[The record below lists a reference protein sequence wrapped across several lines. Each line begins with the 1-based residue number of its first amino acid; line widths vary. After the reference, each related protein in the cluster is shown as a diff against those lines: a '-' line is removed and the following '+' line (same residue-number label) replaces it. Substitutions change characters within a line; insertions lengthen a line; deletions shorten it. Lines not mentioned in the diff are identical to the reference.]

1 MHSVF
6 IMNKTKELQNY
17 IESFDT
23 IAVFRHVN
31 PDGDAL
37 GSQLGLVKWIR
48 HNYPEKTVYALGSDD
63 HNYEIYDAMDQ
74 VDELENFLA
83 IVVDT
88 ANRPRVDDDR
98 YQYGDKIIKIDH
110 HLIVDE
116 YGDLQ
121 IVDIDRGSACEI
133 VTDLLREMDKSFT
146 PEISKML
153 LSGILTDTLRFS
165 IEKTSGKTLDSAAY
179 LVSQGANISMIQ
191 QELFTQPRFIFELKA
206 KLMSHVKVKNNLAY
220 LFLDAEELNSL
231 GVSWKDVKAQVNMMA
246 NVDEFHIWVVI
257 TENTDENFEV
267 SIRSRR
273 NTINDIAESYGG
285 GGHRLASGV
294 SGLTRDQALS
304 VIEDLAKRSL
314 EDYTA

>member
-1 MHSVF
+1 
-6 IMNKTKELQNY
+6 MNKSKELQAY
-17 IESFDT
+17 IESYDT

-48 HNYPEKTVYALGSDD
+48 HNYPNKTVYALGSDD

-74 VDELENFLA
+74 VESLENFLA

-88 ANRPRVDDDR
+88 ANTPRVDDGR
-98 YQYGDKIIKIDH
+98 YQLGDKIIKIDH
-110 HLIVDE
+110 HLIVDR

-133 VTDLLREMDKSFT
+133 VTDLLRSMNKEFT

-165 IEKTSGKTLDSAAY
+165 IEKTSGKTLESASY
-179 LVSQGANISMIQ
+179 LVSQGANISKLQ

-206 KLMSHVKVKNNLAY
+206 KLMTHVHVKNNLAY
-220 LFLDAEELNSL
+220 LFLDSVQLDEL
-231 GVSWKDVKAQVNMMA
+231 GVSWKDVKAQVNMMS
-246 NVDEFHIWVVI
+246 NVDEFNIWTVV
-257 TENTDENFEV
+257 TENDNHDFEV
-267 SIRSRR
+267 SIRSRQ

-285 GGHRLASGV
+285 GGHRLASGI
-294 SGLTRDQALS
+294 SGLTREQALL
-304 VIEDLAKRSL
+304 VIEELAKRSK
-314 EDYTA
+314 EDF